1 MSKSRIKELDR
12 ELGILEASYDADS
25 DKEFRNEYLRCIKN
39 INKELIK
46 LGAEKYCSDYVKN
59 NS

>member
-25 DKEFRNEYLRCIKN
+25 DEEFRKEYLRCIKE

-46 LGAEKYCSDYVKN
+46 LGAKKYCSDYV
-59 NS
+59 S